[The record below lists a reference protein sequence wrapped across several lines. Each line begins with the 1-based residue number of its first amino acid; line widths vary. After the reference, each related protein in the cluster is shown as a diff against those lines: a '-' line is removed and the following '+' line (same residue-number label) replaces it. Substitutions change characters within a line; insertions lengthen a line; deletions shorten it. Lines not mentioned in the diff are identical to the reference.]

1 MTYCP
6 FHSFFTD
13 PSKFMATWTMG
24 QSNIS
29 STRRPVSSLSKC
41 AYRKRS
47 GLLGTRMQSAIIR
60 NVHKYGN
67 PKQTE
72 KPRCLS
78 LGHNILLYYSS
89 TASSFLSKM
98 NHPQFI
104 LIWFLQTWTE
114 GKRDTVGQ
122 EEVRIS
128 LFMWFILDSEFCS
141 IPGYLDME
149 N

>member
-1 MTYCP
+1 MCLPILGSILKEQVLRGAVGKEQEADRSTWCFLDFFHSEMTYCP

-72 KPRCLS
+72 KLRCLS
-78 LGHNILLYYSS
+78 LGHNILLYYS
-89 TASSFLSKM
+89 ASLHLLS
-98 NHPQFI
+98 
-104 LIWFLQTWTE
+104 
-114 GKRDTVGQ
+114 
-122 EEVRIS
+122 
-128 LFMWFILDSEFCS
+128 
-141 IPGYLDME
+141 YLK
-149 N
+149 